1 MGGFADLLGIADRAV
16 REILGSSVSYAPGT
30 GAPVSVLGVFDAAY
44 QRVDLG
50 SSGVS
55 SVGPAVFLRL
65 EDLPTNPETDAACRV
80 TVAGVTYLA
89 HTVEPD
95 GLGGVRLLLTRTP

>member
-1 MGGFADLLGIADRAV
+1 MAFADLLTVADRAV
-16 REILGSSVSYAPGT
+16 RGILGGAVVYAPGT
-30 GAPVSVLGVFDAAY
+30 GAPVTVQGVFDAAY
-44 QRVDLG
+44 LRVDLG
-50 SSGVS
+50 SAGVS

-65 EDLPTNPETDAACRV
+65 EDLSSNPETDSACRV

>member
-1 MGGFADLLGIADRAV
+1 MAFADLLTVADRAV
-16 REILGSSVSYAPGT
+16 RGILGGAVVYAPGT
-30 GAPVSVLGVFDAAY
+30 GAAVTVQGVFDAAY
-44 QRVDLG
+44 VRVDLG
-50 SSGVS
+50 QSGVS

-65 EDLPTNPETDAACRV
+65 EDLPSSPDADSACRV

-95 GLGGVRLLLTRTP
+95 GLGGVRLLLTRDP